1 MSALATRGRGARDHH
16 RRPADRASDAV
27 LASRSRRCWS
37 SAHGTC
43 VTAGVIITQCF
54 HTSADLAPIGV
65 LGTRVTVCYKT

>member
-1 MSALATRGRGARDHH
+1 MSALVTRGRGARDHH
-16 RRPADRASDAV
+16 RRPADRTSDAV

-43 VTAGVIITQCF
+43 VTAGVIITPMVP
-54 HTSADLAPIGV
+54 HLGRSRSERV